1 MNLCRPYVR
10 LYRSVHAMASPPS
23 FQAFYPFTRLNRLL
37 EGSPPGPSPAPDGE
51 PVLLSLGEPRHRP
64 PAFVAGALADNAD
77 GWSRYPL
84 PRGTP
89 GYRRAVADWLTH
101 RYGLPADAVATGGA
115 LDPEAAILPLP
126 GSREGLFFAALATL
140 SETRGA
146 PNGGG
151 KTKVLLPNPFYHV
164 YMGAALAAGG
174 EPVLMPASA
183 ESGHLPEPEALDPAV
198 LDQAALCYFCTP
210 ANPQGAVADTARL
223 KRLIALARKHDF
235 VLALDE
241 CYSEIYTGDPPAGA
255 LQAALATNGGLDNVL
270 AFHSLSKRSSAPGLR
285 CGFVAGDPRLI
296 EKLDEALRV
305 GGAGVPLPVLAAGE
319 RLWRDEAHVAENRA
333 LYQEKFAIAE
343 RVIGGRFGF
352 RLPAGGFFLWLEVG
366 DGEAAALELWRHG
379 GMKVLPGAYMGADMP
394 DGRNPGKPYIRVAL
408 IHDAALVEA
417 ALERLAVILT
427 NRKSL

>member
-1 MNLCRPYVR
+1 V
-10 LYRSVHAMASPPS
+10 A
-23 FQAFYPFTRLNRLL
+23 
-37 EGSPPGPSPAPDGE
+37 E
-51 PVLLSLGEPRHRP
+51 VLAE
-64 PAFVAGALADNAD
+64 NAE

-89 GYRRAVADWLTH
+89 GYRRAAADWLAR
-101 RYGLPADAVATGGA
+101 RYGLAEEAVAPGGP

-126 GSREGLFFAALATL
+126 GSREGLFFAALAVL
-140 SETRGA
+140 SEARGK
-146 PNGGG
+146 G
-151 KTKVLLPNPFYHV
+151 KFKVLLPNPFYHV

-174 EPVLMPASA
+174 EPVLMPATA
-183 ESGHLPEPEALDPAV
+183 ATGHMPDPESLDPAV

-210 ANPQGAVADTARL
+210 ANPQGAVAGLARL

-235 VLALDE
+235 VLAVDE

-255 LQAALATNGGLDNVL
+255 LQAALNPGETPEIRPGSGRAGGLDNVL

-296 EKLDEALRV
+296 ERLDEALRV

-333 LYQEKFAIAE
+333 LYQEKFAIAQ
-343 RVIGGRFGF
+343 RILGGRFGF

-366 DGEAAALELWRHG
+366 DGEAAAVELWRQG
-379 GMKVLPGAYMGADMP
+379 GLKVVPGAYMGAPMP
-394 DGRNPGKPYIRVAL
+394 DGRNPGNPYIRVAL

>member
-1 MNLCRPYVR
+1 MTN
-10 LYRSVHAMASPPS
+10 PPN

-37 EGSPPGPSPAPDGE
+37 EEIPPGPSPAPDGK

-64 PAFVAGALADNAD
+64 PAFVAEVLAENAE

-89 GYRRAVADWLTH
+89 GYRKAAAGWLAR
-101 RYGLPADAVATGGA
+101 RYGLAEEAVAPGGP
-115 LDPEAAILPLP
+115 LDPETAILPLP

-140 SETRGA
+140 SAARGK
-146 PNGGG
+146 G
-151 KTKVLLPNPFYHV
+151 KSKVLLPNPFYHV

-174 EPVLMPASA
+174 EPVLMPATA
-183 ESGHLPEPEALDPAV
+183 ATGHLPDPEALEAAV
-198 LDQAALCYFCTP
+198 LDAAALCYFCTP
-210 ANPQGAVADTARL
+210 ANPQGAVADPAHL
-223 KRLIALARKHDF
+223 GRLIALARKHDF
-235 VLALDE
+235 VLAIDE

-255 LQAALATNGGLDNVL
+255 LQAALNPGETPENGPVGGRAGGLDNLL

-296 EKLDEALRV
+296 GRLDEALRV

-343 RVIGGRFGF
+343 RILGGRFGF

-366 DGEAAALELWRHG
+366 DGEAAAVELWRQG
-379 GMKVLPGAYMGADMP
+379 GLKVVPGAYMGADMP
-394 DGRNPGKPYIRVAL
+394 DRPNPGKPYIRVAL

>member
-1 MNLCRPYVR
+1 MTN
-10 LYRSVHAMASPPS
+10 SPD

-37 EGSPPGPSPAPDGE
+37 EEIPPGPSPAPDGK

-64 PAFVAGALADNAD
+64 PAFVAEVLAENAE

-89 GYRRAVADWLTH
+89 GYRKAAAGWLAR
-101 RYGLPADAVATGGA
+101 RYGLAEEAVAPGGP
-115 LDPEAAILPLP
+115 LDPETAILPLP

-140 SETRGA
+140 SAARGK
-146 PNGGG
+146 G
-151 KTKVLLPNPFYHV
+151 KSKVLLPNPFYHV

-174 EPVLMPASA
+174 EPVLMPATA
-183 ESGHLPEPEALDPAV
+183 ATGHLPDPEALEAAV
-198 LDQAALCYFCTP
+198 LDAAALCYFCTP
-210 ANPQGAVADTARL
+210 ANPQGAVADPAHL
-223 KRLIALARKHDF
+223 GRLIALARKHDF
-235 VLALDE
+235 VLAIDE

-255 LQAALATNGGLDNVL
+255 LQAALNPGETPENGPVGGRAGGLDNLL

-296 EKLDEALRV
+296 GRLDEALRV

-343 RVIGGRFGF
+343 RILGGRFGF

-366 DGEAAALELWRHG
+366 DGEAAAVELWRQG
-379 GMKVLPGAYMGADMP
+379 GLKVVPGAYMGADMP
-394 DGRNPGKPYIRVAL
+394 DRPNPGKPYIRVAL